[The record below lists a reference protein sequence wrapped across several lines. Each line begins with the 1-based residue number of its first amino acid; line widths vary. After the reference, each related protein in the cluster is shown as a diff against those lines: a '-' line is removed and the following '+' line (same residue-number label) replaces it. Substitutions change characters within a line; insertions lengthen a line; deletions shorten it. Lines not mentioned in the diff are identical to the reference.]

1 MSPRISIRLLAGQ
14 SDERLLRLVGEGHE
28 RAFEALVQRYRHP
41 LLRYCRRMRLSEAR
55 AEDVLQQ
62 ALLQAWL
69 ALTRG
74 VEVRDLRPWL
84 FRIVHNTAVNAMRGS
99 SESHSEL
106 TDEVYATAAVA
117 GESEL
122 DRRIAFREALTEVA
136 ALPQMQRQAIFLT
149 AVDGQSHDEV
159 ASSLGITHGALRG
172 LLYRARSTLRSAAA
186 ALTPAQ
192 LIEWASGGGGAATPT
207 AERLGELSAGG
218 GGIGIT
224 ALLMKGAVL
233 AATAGALAGSAGVV
247 SHHHHGSPR
256 SSERR
261 PTPGGVSSTASSPA
275 PRVAHPISSLPRLAD
290 SRRARSGGDAR
301 RAGNERHGGG
311 KGGGRDRPGTGHG
324 SRSDRPVAPSPSSES
339 PAGADPGG
347 GQGGGTGIGASDPG
361 PSGNGSGDSP
371 SGNGGGGGGSQG
383 SSPGG
388 SSGGSPES
396 SSGED
401 GEDGGR
407 SGQALTSGSSS
418 GGDDAITD
426 GSESTSGP
434 GGGKGSQ

>member
-28 RAFEALVQRYRHP
+28 RAFEALVRRYRHP

-74 VEVRDLRPWL
+74 AEVRDLRPWL
-84 FRIVHNTAVNAMRGS
+84 FRIVHNTAVNAMRGN

-106 TDEVYATAAVA
+106 TDELYATTAGAA

-172 LLYRARSTLRSAAA
+172 LLYRARATLRSAAA

-192 LIEWASGGGGAATPT
+192 LIEWASGGGGGAATPT
-207 AERLGELSAGG
+207 AERLGEISAGG

-224 ALLMKGAVL
+224 ALLVKGAVV
-233 AATAGALAGSAGVV
+233 AATAGALAGSTGVV
-247 SHHHHGSPR
+247 SHHHGSR
-256 SSERR
+256 SSAKRSSTTVVR
-261 PTPGGVSSTASSPA
+261 STASTTA
-275 PRVAHPISSLPRLAD
+275 PGVAHPISSLPRLGE
-290 SRRARSGGDAR
+290 SRRGRSGGDGR

-311 KGGGRDRPGTGHG
+311 KGRGRDRQGTGRG
-324 SRSDRPVAPSPSSES
+324 RPSDRVLSPKPSPES
-339 PAGADPGG
+339 PARADPGDTR
-347 GQGGGTGIGASDPG
+347 GGGTGSAASG
-361 PSGNGSGDSP
+361 PSSPDNGSGDSP
-371 SGNGGGGGGSQG
+371 SGRAGGGGHGSSEESSSG
-383 SSPGG
+383 SSP
-388 SSGGSPES
+388 GGSPES

-401 GEDGGR
+401 GGG
-407 SGQALTSGSSS
+407 SGQTVASGSSS
-418 GGDDAITD
+418 GGDDAIAD

-434 GGGKGSQ
+434 GGGKGSP